1 VSGRFGIAPQR
12 RNDLEQRTSGWTFNR
27 FKVES
32 GVKKQPTTQLEVKTV
47 LNLIQRFV
55 GFIYTSIRLRGSG
68 GSLRVEVKIEP
79 HRGIRGKC
87 STCREP
93 CPGYDHAEERRWQFV
108 PMWGIVTYFFY
119 APRRVECPEHGVGV
133 EHIPWS
139 QGKRPVT
146 TAMMGFLARWGRRL
160 SWRET
165 ARTFQTSWEAV
176 YYSVEW
182 FVEWGLAH
190 RQLEAVRSIGIDE
203 IHWGQG
209 KRADG
214 FLTVIYQIDGH
225 CRRLLWVGR
234 RRTKATLQRGLKL
247 LGSEVVSGLRYVCSD
262 MWQPYLTV
270 IAKQAGHALH
280 ILDRFHIVQHLNK
293 AVDEVRRAESTRLR
307 GKPLAAKLKKMR
319 WKLLR
324 RGSRVRGQARIKLY
338 GLLESK
344 MATGRAWDLK
354 ECFDFFWHYK
364 SVTWAGG
371 FLDYWT
377 ERAMRSRLEP
387 MKKVARMLR
396 KHDTLLLNWFKA
408 KGEVSSG
415 VVEGLNNKIR
425 VVTRRSYGF
434 RTYKAMEMALYHNL
448 GRLPEPEDT
457 HRFC

>member
-1 VSGRFGIAPQR
+1 
-12 RNDLEQRTSGWTFNR
+12 
-27 FKVES
+27 
-32 GVKKQPTTQLEVKTV
+32 VKKTTTTQLEVKTI
-47 LNLIQRFV
+47 LNRIQRLV
-55 GFIYTSIRLRGSG
+55 GFVYASIRLRGSG
-68 GSLRVEVKIEP
+68 GCLRIEAHIEA
-79 HRGIRGKC
+79 HRGMRGKC
-87 STCREP
+87 ATCLKP
-93 CPGYDHAEERRWQFV
+93 SPGYDQLPERRWLFV
-108 PMWGIVTYFFY
+108 PLWGIIVYFFY
-119 APRRVECPEHGVGV
+119 RPRRVECSEHGVGV

-146 TAMMGFLARWGRRL
+146 TAMMGFLARWARRL

-165 ARTFQTSWEAV
+165 ARTFQTSWESV
-176 YYSVEW
+176 YRSVEW
-182 FVEWGLAH
+182 FVEWGLAQ
-190 RQLEAVRSIGIDE
+190 RVLEAVHSIGIDE

-209 KRADG
+209 KRADQ

-234 RRTKATLQRGLKL
+234 RRTKATLERGLKE
-247 LGSEVVSGLRYVCSD
+247 LGPQVLSGLRYICSD

-270 IAKQAGHALH
+270 MAQKAGHALH
-280 ILDRFHIVQHLNK
+280 ILDRFHIVQHLNQ
-293 AVDEVRRAESTRLR
+293 AVDQVRRAESTRLH
-307 GKPLAAKLKKMR
+307 GQPLAAKLKKMR

-324 RGSRVRGQARIKLY
+324 RGSRVRGQARVKLW

-354 ECFDFFWHYK
+354 ECFHYFWHYK
-364 SVTWAGG
+364 SATWAGA

-396 KHDTLLLNWFKA
+396 KHEALLLNWFKA

-415 VVEGLNNKIR
+415 AVEGLNNKIR

-434 RTYKAMEMALYHNL
+434 RTYKAMEIALYHNL
-448 GRLPEPEDT
+448 GRLPEPETT

>member
-1 VSGRFGIAPQR
+1 
-12 RNDLEQRTSGWTFNR
+12 
-27 FKVES
+27 
-32 GVKKQPTTQLEVKTV
+32 VKKQPTTQLEVKAV
-47 LNLIQRFV
+47 LNRIQHFV
-55 GFIYTSIRLRGSG
+55 GFVFQSVRMRGSG

-87 STCREP
+87 STCLQP
-93 CPGYDHAEERRWQFV
+93 CPGYDQLAERRWLFV
-108 PMWGIVTYFFY
+108 PLWGIMCHFFY
-119 APRRVECPEHGVGV
+119 PPRRVECPEHGVGV

-146 TAMMGFLARWGRRL
+146 TAMMGFLARWARRL

-165 ARTFQTSWEAV
+165 ARTFQTSWESV
-176 YYSVEW
+176 YHSVEW
-182 FVEWGLAH
+182 FVSWGLAH
-190 RQLEAVRSIGIDE
+190 RQLEAVRAIGIDE

-214 FLTVIYQIDGH
+214 FLTVIYQIDQH

-234 RRTKATLQRGLKL
+234 RRTKATLRRGLKE
-247 LGSEVVSGLRYVCSD
+247 LGLPVLRGLRYVCSD
-262 MWQPYLTV
+262 MWQPYLSV
-270 IAKQAGHALH
+270 MAQQAGQALH
-280 ILDRFHIVQHLNK
+280 ILDRFHIVQHLNQ
-293 AVDEVRRAESTRLR
+293 AVDQVRRAESTRLH
-307 GKPLAAKLKKMR
+307 GQPLAAKLKKMR
-319 WKLLR
+319 WKILR
-324 RGSRVRGQARIKLY
+324 RGSRVRGHARIKLY
-338 GLLESK
+338 GLLASK

-354 ECFDFFWHYK
+354 ECFDYFWHYT
-364 SVTWAGG
+364 SIFWAGG

-377 ERAMRSRLEP
+377 ERVMRSRLEP

-396 KHDTLLLNWFKA
+396 RHEKLLLNWFKA

-434 RTYKAMEMALYHNL
+434 RTFKAMEMALYHNL

>member
-1 VSGRFGIAPQR
+1 MKNKS
-12 RNDLEQRTSGWTFNR
+12 
-27 FKVES
+27 
-32 GVKKQPTTQLEVKTV
+32 PTTQLEVKTV

-55 GFIYTSIRLRGSG
+55 GFIYTSIQLRGSG
-68 GSLRVEVKIEP
+68 GSLRVEIRIEP

-87 STCREP
+87 STCRRP
-93 CPGYDHAEERRWQFV
+93 CPGYDQLPERRWQFV
-108 PMWGIVTYFFY
+108 PLWGIVCHFFY
-119 APRRVECPEHGVGV
+119 PPRRVECPEHGIGV

-146 TAMMGFLARWGRRL
+146 TAMMGFLARWARRL

-165 ARTFQTSWEAV
+165 ARTFATSWEAV
-176 YYSVEW
+176 YHSVEW

-209 KRADG
+209 KRADS

-247 LGSEVVSGLRYVCSD
+247 LGPEVVRGLRYVCSD
-262 MWQPYLTV
+262 MWQPYLRV
-270 IAKQAGHALH
+270 IAQQAGQALH

-293 AVDEVRRAESTRLR
+293 AVDEVRRAETTRLH
-307 GKPLAAKLKKMR
+307 GQPLAAKLKKMR

-324 RGSRVRGQARIKLY
+324 RGSRVRGHARIKLQ
-338 GLLESK
+338 GLLASK
-344 MATGRAWDLK
+344 LATGRAWDLK
-354 ECFDFFWHYK
+354 ECFGHFWHYK

-396 KHDTLLLNWFKA
+396 KHDALLLNWFRA

-434 RTYKAMEMALYHNL
+434 RTYKAMEIALYHNL
-448 GRLPEPEDT
+448 GRLPEPEST